1 LIIVTPEEFLNE
13 YVSTSAGHGMDHL
26 LSMIAEEAVYWFSD
40 GTQYVGQKAVEAAIH
55 LNFESIKDETYAISE
70 VKWLLKT
77 KEAAVCIFK
86 FTWSGIVRGE
96 SASGEG
102 RGTAVLKHDGDSWQM
117 IHEHLSKG
125 EHTQA
130 SG

>member
-1 LIIVTPEEFLNE
+1 
-13 YVSTSAGHGMDHL
+13 
-26 LSMIAEEAVYWFSD
+26 MIAEEAVYWFSD
-40 GTQYVGQKAVEAAIH
+40 GTQYVGKKAVEAAIRH
-55 LNFESIKDETYAISE
+55 NFESIKDETYAISE

-86 FTWSGIVRGE
+86 FSWSGTVRGE
-96 SASGEG
+96 TASGEG
-102 RGTAVLKHDGDSWQM
+102 RGTAVLKHTGDSWQM
-117 IHEHLSKG
+117 LHEHLSKG